1 MHRSHKIQSLQH
13 SMPFGGYHAN
23 TTGRWRFRQQSTVSV
38 IYDAK
43 LRHRQPCQA
52 LPMSARSR
60 CQRACAD
67 VVDEVPCGP
76 VAMNCNASAAA
87 TTSSSLSAAA
97 RHDSVGFGFDSAFS
111 SPSRQRIAST
121 IVSKLPLRCVPVLEE
136 NGPAVVLRP
145 RRCETSKC
153 MYSEDMRR
161 SRSSCRWRSAI
172 CRRSAS
178 TTGLSADSSPHST
191 FGESIPPM
199 PSSDDSVSSLR
210 RLDMLEE
217 VAEMLENLVKLL
229 SSSSSTSQMS
239 IPRARSRRVRRSLH
253 VIKYERSFSRAQMYS
268 TAFCK
273 TEACTL

>member
-1 MHRSHKIQSLQH
+1 
-13 SMPFGGYHAN
+13 
-23 TTGRWRFRQQSTVSV
+23 
-38 IYDAK
+38 
-43 LRHRQPCQA
+43 
-52 LPMSARSR
+52 MSAKSR

-67 VVDEVPCGP
+67 VGDELPRGP

-121 IVSKLPLRCVPVLEE
+121 IVSKLPLRCVLVLEE
-136 NGPAVVLRP
+136 NGPVLVLRP
-145 RRCETSKC
+145 RCCETSKC

-161 SRSSCRWRSAI
+161 SRSSCCFRSAI
-172 CRRSAS
+172 CRRRAS

-210 RLDMLEE
+210 RFDILEE
-217 VAEMLENLVKLL
+217 VAEMLDNLVKL
-229 SSSSSTSQMS
+229 SSSSTSQMS

-253 VIKYERSFSRAQMYS
+253 VIKYERSFSRVQIYS

-273 TEACTL
+273 TEACTV